1 MSELDLLIDE
11 QENEIKAL
19 LTLLHQ
25 ESSAIALRNAE
36 EITQISKQ
44 KINLVHS
51 LQLRDA
57 KIAKQSPFDSDT
69 HLDTIS
75 RIKSEFLTCQKLN
88 DTNGILLR
96 RAQLSM
102 HKLHNIFQEASGK
115 HELTYDSEG
124 QASGSKTLGTNF
136 KA

>member
-1 MSELDLLIDE
+1 MTELDLLIDE
-11 QENEIKAL
+11 QESEIKVL
-19 LTLLHQ
+19 LTLLHD

-44 KINLVHS
+44 KINLVQS

-57 KIAKQSPFDSDT
+57 KIAKQSPLCTSA
-69 HLDTIS
+69 HIDTIS
-75 RIKSEFLTCQKLN
+75 SIKSEFLTCQKLN
-88 DTNGILLR
+88 DMNGILLR

-102 HKLHNIFQEASGK
+102 HKLRNIFQEASGK
-115 HELTYDSEG
+115 HELTYDCGG

-136 KA
+136 RA